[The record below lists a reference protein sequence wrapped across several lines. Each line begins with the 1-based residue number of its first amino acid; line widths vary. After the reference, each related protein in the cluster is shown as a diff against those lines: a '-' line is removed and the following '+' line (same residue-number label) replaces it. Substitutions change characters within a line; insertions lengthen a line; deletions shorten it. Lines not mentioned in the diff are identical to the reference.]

1 MEMIDDRVSD
11 ISEVAQGIYAV
22 LHGKPL
28 MVGVH
33 AMLGLVAYAAYELDI
48 PKEDFIKAITEI
60 LTHHIVSFDEL
71 DEKTDRSIN

>member
-1 MEMIDDRVSD
+1 MDMIDDRVSD
-11 ISEVAQGIYAV
+11 ISEVAQEIYAV

-48 PKEDFIKAITEI
+48 PKEDFIRAIAEI
-60 LTHHIVSFDEL
+60 LTHHIDAFGEN
-71 DEKTDRSIN
+71 TDRSIN